1 VGVPL
6 PGTKSKC
13 NTLHYA
19 FFQQEPEMKQ
29 MMLRYYTDGMID
41 YFIILYMMLL
51 QEFESIARPSG
62 FYETLLTLAYK
73 CQFGVEGAVL

>member
-1 VGVPL
+1 
-6 PGTKSKC
+6 
-13 NTLHYA
+13 
-19 FFQQEPEMKQ
+19 MKQ
-29 MMLRYYTDGMID
+29 MMLPYYTDGMID

-73 CQFGVEGAVL
+73 CQFGVEARRCCCAVEGHKSQNRAKTKN

>member
-1 VGVPL
+1 
-6 PGTKSKC
+6 
-13 NTLHYA
+13 
-19 FFQQEPEMKQ
+19 MKQ